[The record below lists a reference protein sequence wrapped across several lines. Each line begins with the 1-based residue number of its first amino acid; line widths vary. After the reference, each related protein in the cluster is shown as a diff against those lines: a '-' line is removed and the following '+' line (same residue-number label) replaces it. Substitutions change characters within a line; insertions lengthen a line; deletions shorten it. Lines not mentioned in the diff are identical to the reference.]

1 MKVAVVGSGNWFI
14 LDSTRSAF
22 NEADDRLNADTDG
35 AESTS
40 NSDID
45 FLSNGFKIRTASTS
59 GINQNTD
66 KHIYLAFAEAPFKF
80 ANAR

>member
-1 MKVAVVGSGNWFI
+1 MKGANTTGNWFI
-14 LDSTRSAF
+14 LDATRSAF
-22 NEADDRLNADTDG
+22 NEADDRLDADNSN

-45 FLSNGFKIRTASTS
+45 FLSNGIKIRTASTT
-59 GINQNTD
+59 GINQNNDT
-66 KHIYLAFAEAPFKF
+66 HIYLAFAEAPFKY